1 MAIAT
6 TAVTSASTTTT
17 LKFNVPVNLSWEMW
31 TGNINND
38 GKSDLFFLSRYGSQS
53 DPMSMV
59 SLVSGK
65 SGYTVKQQALE
76 GGSNTGA
83 RILLTDDFNKD
94 RKSDLMM
101 YNAGTYTYSS
111 GGSYFNGVTP
121 YFYSG
126 NGKGDLVK
134 TDQLSQ
140 AYNSVIGS
148 AAGWGNGVGKQ
159 SDATIAAKTIASGD
173 INNDGYAD
181 LFVESTGA
189 QNSFGHFVMGGAK
202 GFTIDTNNRLSDK
215 LYLGD
220 LEAHGGLPT
229 RYFSEKIVD
238 VNRDGSKDLIL
249 GQLKGPQGDW
259 AGSMIVFNDKKGYF
273 TEANAVKLSSPDFNS
288 GHTRVND
295 SAVTDINR
303 DGLNDIVMLHQ
314 RYDQDGSGWGGTFL
328 QVLIQTASRKF
339 EDQSA
344 KYLGG
349 QDIWMA
355 SDMPAAQHLTMSDL
369 NQDGYADIV
378 LDYNN
383 LYNLN
388 ESAPK
393 AFINARGSKLISL
406 TSDQLY
412 GDIDTNGAEIMP
424 VNLNGDG
431 LLDAAYMTYSNM
443 ESTDLNLM
451 TTRSKLKPEN
461 ASTELK
467 NWMNKSNAPVNGTA
481 KNDTLHVYAGD
492 HKIDGKAGT
501 DTLNVYSN
509 FADCQLTVNS
519 QTKSFN
525 LQNSVYGTNDIYGVE
540 FIKFQDQTIG
550 LDYKNWS
557 NYFVM

>member
-53 DPMSMV
+53 DPMSLV

-76 GGSNTGA
+76 GGANTGG

-94 RKSDLMM
+94 GKSDLMM
-101 YNAGTYTYSS
+101 YNSGAFTYSS
-111 GGSYFNGVTP
+111 SGSYFNGVTP

-148 AAGWGNGVGKQ
+148 TTGWGNGVGKQ

-173 INNDGYAD
+173 INNDGYSD

-202 GFTIDTNNRLSDK
+202 GFTVDTNNRLSDE
-215 LYLGD
+215 LYLGN
-220 LEAHGGLPT
+220 HVSQGLPT

-259 AGSMIVFNDKKGYF
+259 AGSMIVFNDKKGFF
-273 TEANAVKLSSPDFNS
+273 TESNAVKLSSPDFNS
-288 GHTRVND
+288 GATRVND
-295 SAVTDINR
+295 SAVTDINK

-344 KYLGG
+344 KYVGG

-461 ASTELK
+461 VSNELK
-467 NWMNKSNAPVNGTA
+467 NWVNKSNLPVTGTA
-481 KNDTLHVYAGD
+481 KNDTLNVYAGD
-492 HKIDGKAGT
+492 HTIDGKAGT

-519 QTKSFN
+519 KTKSFN
-525 LQNSVYGTNDIYGVE
+525 LQNGVYGNNDIYGVE
-540 FIKFQDQTIG
+540 YIHFQDQTIG

-557 NYFVM
+557 NYFVL